1 MKKFFRLIGLLGLS
15 SIYLLLKGRPQF
27 STAPASITPAIPIR
41 LVWIAPK
48 NQFWEKDWLVD
59 VCRQLQRPVVVS
71 FTEPEQAQCPSDGIT
86 IIVAR
91 WASLL
96 DRLPPSFQNGSCN
109 FAIVHPSDEAL
120 SESPAPHYGRPG
132 VSFVL
137 RQYALAPGEVDTRRI
152 KTIGLGY
159 KLGFWRGYRGPSPG
173 RITASQRDLLWSF
186 AGTLHHEE
194 RAAAVE
200 AFKELQPHRIDTS
213 SAFDAPDGLST
224 SAYRRVLLRSVFVLC
239 PLGHVNLDTFR
250 IYEALVSTSAA
261 WPARFS
267 SVSA

>member
-1 MKKFFRLIGLLGLS
+1 LLLLQKIMKKYFRLIGLLVFS
-15 SIYLLLKGRPQF
+15 SIVLLLKGRPDL
-27 STAPASITPAIPIR
+27 SATLVAPTPAPPIH

-59 VCRQLQRPVVVS
+59 VCRQLQRPILVS
-71 FTEPEQAQCPSDGIT
+71 FTEPEQAQCPSAGIT

-96 DRLPPSFQNGSCN
+96 DRLPPSFQNGSCQY
-109 FAIVHPSDEAL
+109 AILHPSDEAL
-120 SESPAPHYGRPG
+120 AESPAPHYGRPG

-159 KLGFWRGYRGPSPG
+159 KLGFWRGYRGPPPG

-186 AGTLHHEE
+186 AGTLHHGE
-194 RAAAVE
+194 RTAAVE
-200 AFKELQPHRIDTS
+200 AFEGLEPHRIDTS

-224 SAYRRVLLRSVFVLC
+224 SAYRAILLRSVFVLC

-250 IYEALVSTSAA
+250 LYEALVSSNAT
-261 WPARFS
+261 WLL
-267 SVSA
+267 